1 MTQAWSEIYFFPHC
15 DVAPT
20 AQPCSG
26 AIERDVPVP
35 DDTDVTQGQVAG
47 RVENVLSA
55 RSWGRVCT
63 RSGNNAET

>member
-1 MTQAWSEIYFFPHC
+1 MTQASSEIYFFPHC

-26 AIERDVPVP
+26 EIEHDVPVP
-35 DDTDVTQGQVAG
+35 HGTDVTQGQVAG
-47 RVENVLSA
+47 RVENVFST
-55 RSWGRVCT
+55 RVCT